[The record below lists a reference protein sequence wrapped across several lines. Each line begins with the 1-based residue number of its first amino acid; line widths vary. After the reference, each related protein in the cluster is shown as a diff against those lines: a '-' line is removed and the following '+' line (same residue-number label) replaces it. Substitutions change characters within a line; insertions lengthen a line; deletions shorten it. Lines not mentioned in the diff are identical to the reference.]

1 MRDSWRDSTPEPPD
15 PRSAT
20 SIADLVERLRLAK
33 VYYGD
38 PSVRDIARMV
48 NQTRAARSQ
57 RSAKTPPTTPSTIGY
72 LFDVRR
78 VRLDVNLMVDVLQA
92 IGVPSTAVRQW
103 VQAWRVVTDTVKPDR
118 RVAASRE
125 LPAPPVVLLGRDA
138 ELSTM
143 LSSGKSVVVHGMPGV
158 GKTALALR
166 VAHEVARQQGEQAVR
181 LYADVGSIDDGDVF
195 AGSAEIGG
203 ELLQAL
209 GVPVPS
215 SGDAIWQALS
225 AHLQGRDC
233 VVVLDNIATVDQI
246 APIVALPG
254 TRVIATSRR
263 RLQSTAR
270 ILAMPLRPLAT
281 SESVTLLLRIAERPG
296 PAADHADL
304 VRICQSCGNL
314 PLALTTAAAFIRRHP
329 DWTIAD
335 HADRLAELTVIPGLH
350 AAFQSSYQSL
360 SVPARRLLRLLSL
373 HPGHHLAE
381 PAVTALCGDTQTP
394 RVVDELVDV
403 SLLDRAP
410 GDRYA
415 IHDLVQ
421 AFGRD
426 RALDEERPASR
437 RAALHRLV
445 TSYADLVHAAATS
458 EPDRPLAGTSDT
470 VGAWWQA
477 ERSNLAAAIA
487 LASHLGMAAE
497 TLAIA
502 RDCWIR
508 QDMTGDFAAG
518 LAFQEY
524 AIHAS
529 ATLSD
534 PIAEAEARY
543 RRGMLH
549 WRSGAIEAGVRDL
562 EAALATLDGTGT
574 DLLRARIHNGLGV
587 ILMSDLRYAEA
598 SEHYTVA
605 LEVYRKCDDL
615 PGQANILGNLGVC
628 RMEQGDLDDA
638 ATYMVRAL
646 TIFERTG
653 NRRGLGR
660 STGNLGEIHLD
671 GGRPAQAVPLLETA
685 VRLHHDHGNI
695 YDASYCL
702 ASLGVARAGCGD
714 LRQAAADLEQADAL
728 STGLSSDHLRSHL
741 QRRSADV
748 ALARGDRQA
757 AEAAYRQSLA
767 TAHRAR
773 AGWTVLCC
781 EKALAELEKPA

>member
-1 MRDSWRDSTPEPPD
+1 MRVSWGDSVPEPPD
-15 PRSAT
+15 PRSAGT
-20 SIADLVERLRLAK
+20 IADLVERLRLAK

-48 NQTRAARSQ
+48 NQTRAARSH

-72 LFDVRR
+72 LFDARR
-78 VRLDVNLMVDVLQA
+78 VRLDVNLMVDVLQV
-92 IGVPSTAVRQW
+92 IGVPPPAVRHW
-103 VQAWRVVTDTVKPDR
+103 VQAWRVVTDTVRPER

-125 LPAPPVVLLGRDA
+125 LPAPPLALLGRDA

-143 LSSGKSVVVHGMPGV
+143 LSSAKSVVVYGMPGV

-166 VAHEVARQQGEQAVR
+166 VAHEVTRRHGQQAVH
-181 LYADVGSIDDGDVF
+181 LYADVGAIDDGDVF
-195 AGSAEIGG
+195 AGSDEIGG

-215 SGDAIWQALS
+215 SGDAIWHAL
-225 AHLQGRDC
+225 ATHLQGRDC
-233 VVVLDNIATVDQI
+233 VVVLDNIGALDQI

-263 RLQSTAR
+263 RLESTAR
-270 ILAMPLRPLAT
+270 ILAVPLHPLAV
-281 SESVTLLLRIAERPG
+281 SESVDLLVRVSGWHEPAVDQTDLLRICE
-296 PAADHADL
+296 L
-304 VRICQSCGNL
+304 CGNL
-314 PLALTTAAAFIRRHP
+314 PLALTTAAAFIRKHP

-335 HADRLAELTVIPGLH
+335 HADRLAELTVFPGLH
-350 AAFQSSYQSL
+350 AAFQSSYRSL
-360 SVPARRLLRLLSL
+360 SAPARRLLRLLSL
-373 HPGHHLAE
+373 HPGRAIAA
-381 PAVTALCGDTQTP
+381 PAVRALCGEAP
-394 RVVDELVDV
+394 ARRVLEELVGA
-403 SLLDRAP
+403 SLLDRAV
-410 GDRYA
+410 GGRYA

-445 TSYADLVHAAATS
+445 TSYVELVHAAATS
-458 EPDRPLAGTSDT
+458 EPDQLLSGTPDT

-487 LASHLGMAAE
+487 LASHLELAAE

-524 AIHAS
+524 AVRAA
-529 ATLSD
+529 ATMSD
-534 PIAEAEARY
+534 ATAEAEALY
-543 RRGMLH
+543 RRGMLR
-549 WRSGAIEAGVRDL
+549 WRSGAVEAGVRDL
-562 EAALATLDGTGT
+562 ESALVTLGGIET

-598 SEHYTVA
+598 SEHYTFA
-605 LEVYRKCDDL
+605 LEVYRKRDDL
-615 PGQANILGNLGVC
+615 PGQANVLGNLGVC
-628 RMEQGDLDDA
+628 RMELGDLDDA
-638 ATYMVRAL
+638 AAYMVRAL
-646 TIFERTG
+646 SIFERTG

-671 GGRPAQAVPLLETA
+671 GGRPAEAVPLLETA
-685 VRLHHDHGNI
+685 VRLHQDHGNV

-714 LRQAAADLEQADAL
+714 LGQAAADIERAAAL
-728 STGLSSDHLRSHL
+728 STGLTSDHLNSHL

-748 ALARGDRQA
+748 ALARGDRQT

-781 EKALAELEKPA
+781 EKALAELTTSA